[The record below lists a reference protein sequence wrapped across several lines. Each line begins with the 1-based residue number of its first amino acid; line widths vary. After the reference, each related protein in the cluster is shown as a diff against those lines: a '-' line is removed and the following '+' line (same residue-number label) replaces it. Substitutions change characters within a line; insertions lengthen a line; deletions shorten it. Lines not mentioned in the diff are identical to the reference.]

1 MTVEPLIFK
10 TKEEELQARRHSA
23 NCTWGRGGGGWG
35 AEQSLSSLLLAL
47 PLRGIAPRFLTSP
60 EVYVHR
66 MYISKWGKIYR
77 CVSRE
82 EDFKDNRVLALQV
95 SKARV

>member
-23 NCTWGRGGGGWG
+23 NCTWGRGGRR
-35 AEQSLSSLLLAL
+35 AEQSFSSLLPAL

-60 EVYVHR
+60 EAYGHR
-66 MYISKWGKIYR
+66 IYISKCGQIYR
-77 CVSRE
+77 CVSRD